1 VTQVAS
7 SNTDGSVS
15 KPLKEKKNV
24 GGISYADKRREEKRA
39 ALREYLLGH
48 TYLRDIHSDLSRE
61 ITEDQL
67 PVVKFKTETRLKLLA
82 KCLPD
87 LARTELTGE
96 DGEPMKIMNIPL
108 QVVGVKA

>member
-1 VTQVAS
+1 M
-7 SNTDGSVS
+7 TDGTTS

-24 GGISYADKRREEKRA
+24 GGPTYAEKRREEKRA

-48 TYLRDIHSDLSRE
+48 TYLRDIHSDLNRQV
-61 ITEDQL
+61 TEDEL
-67 PVVKFKTETRLKLLA
+67 AVVKFKTETRLKLLA

-108 QVVGVKA
+108 QVVGVKS

>member
-1 VTQVAS
+1 MAGSKAS
-7 SNTDGSVS
+7 VGSDS
-15 KPLKEKKNV
+15 KPLSKSKNL
-24 GGISYADKRREEKRA
+24 GGPTYAEKRREEKRA

-48 TYLRDIHSDLSRE
+48 NYLESIHRDLNRE
-61 ITEDQL
+61 ITEDDL

-108 QVVGVKA
+108 QVVGVKSK